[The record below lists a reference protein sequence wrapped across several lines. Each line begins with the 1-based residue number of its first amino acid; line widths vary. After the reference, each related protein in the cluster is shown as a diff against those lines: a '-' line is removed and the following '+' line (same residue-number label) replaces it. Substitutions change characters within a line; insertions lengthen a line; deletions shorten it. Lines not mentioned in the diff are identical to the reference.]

1 MKEYFEI
8 GIVTGVHGLKGDM
21 KVFPYSNDPENL
33 SKQKYFII
41 DGKHMEVSLARVQG
55 KFLIVHFKGIETCES
70 ALEMKNSILC
80 MNRENATPLPKDHY
94 FMVDLIGCRVFEND
108 ILLGVLDDIIETGAN
123 DVYSIVSEDN
133 IEILIP
139 ALKSVI
145 QNIDI
150 DASRIDVLLPKGLI
164 DDEYI

>member
-8 GIVTGVHGLKGDM
+8 GIVTGVHGVKGDM

-41 DGKHMEVSLARVQG
+41 DGKHMEVSLVRMQG
-55 KFLIVHFKGIETCES
+55 KFLIVHFKGIETRES

-80 MNRENATPLPKDHY
+80 MNRENATPLPENHY
-94 FMVDLIGCRVFEND
+94 FMVDIIGCRVFENN

-123 DVYSIVSEDN
+123 DVYSVISEDN

-139 ALKSVI
+139 ALKSII